1 MRYFLG
7 FLYDYM
13 KFYLYLFIL
22 FGIMYFVVV
31 LVCVIVMLKYCI
43 LVKDISK
50 DNIFIVI
57 ESEGILMDEFF
68 FNVL

>member
-1 MRYFLG
+1 MRYFVG

-13 KFYLYLFIL
+13 NFYLYLFIL
-22 FGIMYFVVV
+22 FGIMYVVVV
-31 LVCVIVMLKYCI
+31 LVCVIIMLKYCI